1 MVNYLAT
8 ANLLTL
14 CEALVTMK
22 AAGLDLSTTYEA
34 IKISSGTSC
43 VHEPESQLILSGSRD
58 VNFTMDL
65 VLKDI
70 SLFQKISDG
79 LDIPLEISPQII
91 SIMQDGQSRFGD
103 RAQSN
108 RITERLEQATGLSV
122 RADGFLDALV
132 DDEAEELGYE
142 VHPEH

>member
-1 MVNYLAT
+1 M
-8 ANLLTL
+8 
-14 CEALVTMK
+14 
-22 AAGLDLSTTYEA
+22 
-34 IKISSGTSC
+34 
-43 VHEPESQLILSGSRD
+43 
-58 VNFTMDL
+58 NFTMNL

-70 SLFQKISDG
+70 GLFQKIADG

-122 RADGFLDALV
+122 RADGFPDALL